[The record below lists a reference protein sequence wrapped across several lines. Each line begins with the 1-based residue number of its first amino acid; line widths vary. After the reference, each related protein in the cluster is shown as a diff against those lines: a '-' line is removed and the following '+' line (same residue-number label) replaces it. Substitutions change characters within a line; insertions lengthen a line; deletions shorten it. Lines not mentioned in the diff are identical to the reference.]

1 MRDWRKIKGV
11 VIIEGNAT
19 MKTVGFQ
26 SLKEL
31 IWILK
36 GWSITGSDDIAV
48 HILRGDGA
56 MR

>member
-1 MRDWRKIKGV
+1 MRGWRKIKGV

-31 IWILK
+31 IRILK